1 MKIDSKKIV
10 LSTLLLG
17 AFSGCSLLISD
28 SMIKA
33 AHRDMDKNHDGY
45 IDYSEYLAD
54 SNSNIEDVKSEAKD
68 RGMSVE
74 EYQKWDFNRVDSNRD
89 GKITPQE
96 LIDLAR
102 REL

>member
-10 LSTLLLG
+10 LITLLLG
-17 AFSGCSLLISD
+17 TFSGCSLLISD
-28 SMIKA
+28 SMIKGI
-33 AHRDMDKNHDGY
+33 HQEMDINHDGY
-45 IDYSEYLAD
+45 IDYSEYLV
-54 SNSNIEDVKSEAKD
+54 NSNANMEDVQSEAKD

-74 EYQKWDFNRVDSNRD
+74 EYQKWDFKRVDSDGD
-89 GKITPQE
+89 GKISPQE